1 MTASDISDVTS
12 EAGVVASVIAHPEYT
27 FYSEQLLPNHFTD
40 NDNAYIYYAV
50 RELAKKNVATIDS
63 YSISNMLGSNAATK
77 AFSETV
83 RLTPEQ
89 ISELIDLGRQQGRHS
104 VDEYKILVDNVV
116 RAAFRRKLYDRL
128 EECQRLCI
136 APGTVD
142 LEQAVQRKLDDTM
155 MEFNAASE
163 APEYKDVVDKVW
175 GEIKARQGNDL
186 IGIPFKFDRLNQYAT
201 IERGELFLFGAGA
214 KEGKSMMLLNC
225 AVDLLRRGL
234 AVLYLDSE
242 LNTRMFTCR
251 LIAHLAGIEFSR
263 IKSGRYSDEEAA
275 RIDQSIAWL
284 KTRKFT
290 HLYMPIFDEHTIYT
304 VTKKVKHTQG
314 LDVLIVDYLKD
325 GSSKDALTIG
335 PVYSN
340 VYEKITYRIA
350 GNP

>member
-1 MTASDISDVTS
+1 
-12 EAGVVASVIAHPEYT
+12 
-27 FYSEQLLPNHFTD
+27 
-40 NDNAYIYYAV
+40 
-50 RELAKKNVATIDS
+50 
-63 YSISNMLGSNAATK
+63 
-77 AFSETV
+77 
-83 RLTPEQ
+83 
-89 ISELIDLGRQQGRHS
+89 
-104 VDEYKILVDNVV
+104 
-116 RAAFRRKLYDRL
+116 
-128 EECQRLCI
+128 
-136 APGTVD
+136 
-142 LEQAVQRKLDDTM
+142 M

-263 IKSGRYSDEEAA
+263 VKSGRYSDEEAA

-325 GSSKDALTIG
+325 ASSKDAYDTYQELGRLTDLIK
-335 PVYSN
+335 N
-340 VYEKITYRIA
+340 KIA
-350 GNP
+350 GQMDIAGLGAAQTTDTGRLAGSAKIVRNASTIAILQSKTPEEIEADGPRCGNKKLRVVYNRNGAQMVAPDEYIDLRFNGNLVSYEEAEAHAVVAPF